1 MEPPRFK
8 APTTILRGCCV
19 ATEGD
24 ERRQSYPM
32 SESIGRIWIENS
44 SSAQPAPALAQE
56 IADQAEVSGSA
67 ALIFG

>member
-1 MEPPRFK
+1 
-8 APTTILRGCCV
+8 
-19 ATEGD
+19 
-24 ERRQSYPM
+24 M

-56 IADQAEVSGSA
+56 IADQAQVSGSA